1 MKNFKSYIFIIFF
14 SLVFFL
20 YLSEAYLTFFLYKGG
35 EGRLDPNLKQK
46 QTIYKNLTGKN
57 YETRTKMQFYEYNKK
72 FDQNTSVTIEPY
84 FLSSEK
90 SFYLGG
96 VSKTNTVDCNENGYY
111 SIHLTDRY
119 GFNNID
125 KEWDSK
131 EIEYLLIG
139 DSFVHGAC
147 VDRPHDVSSR
157 LREISNRSVLNL
169 GYRGNGPLTQYAS
182 LREYMPKKVKNVLW
196 FYFEENDI
204 SDIKLEMK
212 THNLTKYLDDKNF
225 NLNLMLKQKQIDKFH
240 KKRIE
245 KDIIEKKR
253 LDKYWDSYYS
263 TKKKILRFV
272 RLNQSKQF
280 FYSFK
285 NKKISN
291 NDDFALKKF
300 EETLVAAKELSD
312 KNGSKFYFI
321 YLGAYHR
328 YKSSFGTHKYK
339 DYYPKII
346 KIVNKLGIPVID
358 TTKES
363 FLKNDDP
370 LIYFPFRQYGHYNV
384 EGYKKLSEL
393 IYKKV
398 N

>member
-1 MKNFKSYIFIIFF
+1 
-14 SLVFFL
+14 
-20 YLSEAYLTFFLYKGG
+20 
-35 EGRLDPNLKQK
+35 
-46 QTIYKNLTGKN
+46 
-57 YETRTKMQFYEYNKK
+57 
-72 FDQNTSVTIEPY
+72 
-84 FLSSEK
+84 
-90 SFYLGG
+90 
-96 VSKTNTVDCNENGYY
+96 
-111 SIHLTDRY
+111 
-119 GFNNID
+119 
-125 KEWDSK
+125 
-131 EIEYLLIG
+131 
-139 DSFVHGAC
+139 
-147 VDRPHDVSSR
+147 
-157 LREISNRSVLNL
+157 
-169 GYRGNGPLTQYAS
+169 
-182 LREYMPKKVKNVLW
+182 
-196 FYFEENDI
+196 
-204 SDIKLEMK
+204 
-212 THNLTKYLDDKNF
+212 
-225 NLNLMLKQKQIDKFH
+225 
-240 KKRIE
+240 
-245 KDIIEKKR
+245 EKKR

-291 NDDFALKKF
+291 NDDLALKKF